1 MENRVSPA
9 IPCVH
14 HEHVHASAAMAGCNT
29 CSRLWRCKS
38 RGKYQCAQRSVLLP
52 LSLSRPLR
60 VIYLLNKR
68 SERQENLN

>member
-14 HEHVHASAAMAGCNT
+14 HEHVHTHPRRWRDAIRARGFGGASPAENI
-29 CSRLWRCKS
+29 
-38 RGKYQCAQRSVLLP
+38 SVHSVSAFSP
-52 LSLSRPLR
+52 LSLLR

>member
-14 HEHVHASAAMAGCNT
+14 HEHVHASVGDGGMQYVLAALAVQVP
-29 CSRLWRCKS
+29 RKI
-38 RGKYQCAQRSVLLP
+38 SVCTAFCLP
-52 LSLSRPLR
+52 PFSPTLR